1 MIITR
6 KDFQAYLKIQHSG
19 KYNMYSQEA
28 KEATGLDYD
37 LYEVIQ
43 LTWEDLNS
51 AFIGTN
57 INHVSITI
65 YDKNIKEV
73 KVKTLKAH
81 NINPNLALT
90 YEVFG
95 GQADCYIG
103 SIEYVPAIGAVK
115 LHSSPKELDHFVHV
129 KDLLLFPD
137 NTIILIDWYDGF
149 EAVTHFQIDGDN
161 LNLYRRTSDG
171 YNENDNENC

>member
-57 INHVSITI
+57 INHVSIT
-65 YDKNIKEV
+65 
-73 KVKTLKAH
+73 
-81 NINPNLALT
+81 T
-90 YEVFG
+90 Y
-95 GQADCYIG
+95 Q
-103 SIEYVPAIGAVK
+103 
-115 LHSSPKELDHFVHV
+115 
-129 KDLLLFPD
+129 
-137 NTIILIDWYDGF
+137 
-149 EAVTHFQIDGDN
+149 
-161 LNLYRRTSDG
+161 
-171 YNENDNENC
+171 